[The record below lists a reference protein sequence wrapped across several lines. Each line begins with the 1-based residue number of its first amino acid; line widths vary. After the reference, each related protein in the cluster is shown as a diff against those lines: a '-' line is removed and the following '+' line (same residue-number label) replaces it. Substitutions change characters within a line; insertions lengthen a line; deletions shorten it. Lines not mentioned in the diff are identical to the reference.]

1 MATKEKGNKLLHISP
16 PLTFPCKNKHSRRR
30 KLSKE
35 TGTTEQRMMWYYS
48 IQNGYLQ
55 KGVGKFLFIL
65 LRVILS
71 VCIFN
76 II

>member
-1 MATKEKGNKLLHISP
+1 MATKEKEKKLLHISP